1 METNREG
8 EEPLNQGEFT
18 GVFCAR
24 PQNFAWFLGAG
35 TSRAAGLP
43 TAIDILWDMKRRYY
57 CQQENQEITRHDVQ
71 NPTVRERIQSYF
83 DSRGFPPHGAAN
95 EYSDYFDKIFG
106 ADKERQRRYVKA
118 ILTEEQVTLSVGNR
132 VLGALLASGLS
143 RVAFTTNF
151 DTVVERAVA
160 EVASKSVSA
169 YHLEGSSAA
178 SQALNNEEFP
188 LYCKLHGDF
197 RYDNIKNLSAD
208 LATQNTALSQCLVNA
223 ANRFGL
229 VVAGYSGRDASIM
242 ALFREV
248 LNSHNPFPHGL
259 FWLGMRGS
267 SVLPAITEL
276 VENAKQRGVTAAL
289 VEIDTFD
296 ALMLRLWRNI
306 ESKPAALDAHVRKAR
321 LMTVDIPL
329 PPAGTS
335 KPVIRLNALPVVN
348 YPSQSLALL
357 FQQGLT
363 FNDVRRIR
371 DAARADFIL
380 GNSQRILC
388 WGTEQLIRQTF
399 GDRLASLETESLPA
413 DISSPD
419 TLHLKGFFEE
429 ALGKALARVRPLSTQ
444 SLREGVFLIAKPSGP
459 RPELLDQ
466 LWSVTGGIAGDVPG
480 LMTTPSG
487 MHDKPEQVRWAEAVR
502 VSLDQRNGRTWLVLK
517 PDLWIWPKH
526 ARRAAVTFLD
536 ERRADRFNKKQN
548 ALVSAWI
555 RIIVGTDEVNTEV
568 TLSVFDGEVGPS
580 NPAFRIGTRSAFSRR
595 GAS

>member
-1 METNREG
+1 M
-8 EEPLNQGEFT
+8 NQGEFT

-35 TSRAAGLP
+35 ASRAAGLP
-43 TAIDILWDMKRRYY
+43 TATDILWDMKRRYY

-95 EYSDYFDKIFG
+95 EYSDYFEKIFRD
-106 ADKERQRRYVKA
+106 DKERQRRYVKA
-118 ILTEEQVTLSVGNR
+118 ILAEEQVTLSVGNR

-143 RVAFTTNF
+143 RAAFTTNF

-160 EVASKSVSA
+160 EVAGKSVSA

-178 SQALNNEEFP
+178 RQALNNEEFP

-197 RYDNIKNLSAD
+197 RYDSIKNLSAD
-208 LATQNTALSQCLVNA
+208 LATQNAALSECLVNA
-223 ANRFGL
+223 ANRFGF

-276 VENAKQRGVTAAL
+276 LENAKQRGVTAAF
-289 VEIDTFD
+289 VEIETFD

-348 YPSQSLALL
+348 YPSQSLALS

-363 FNDVRRIR
+363 FSDVRRIR

-388 WGTEQLIRQTF
+388 WGSEQLIRQTF
-399 GDRLASLETESLPA
+399 GDKLASLEPENLPA
-413 DISSPD
+413 NISSPD

-429 ALGKALARVRPLSTQ
+429 ALGKALARGKPLSTRG
-444 SLREGVFLIAKPSGP
+444 LREGVSLIAEPSGP

-466 LWSVTGGIAGDVPG
+466 LRSVTGGIAGDVPG

-487 MHDKPEQVRWAEAVR
+487 PHDKPEQVTWAEAVR
-502 VSLDQRNGRTWLVLK
+502 LSLDQRDGRTWLVLE
-517 PDLWIWPKH
+517 PDISIWPKH
-526 ARRAAVTFLD
+526 SRRAAVEFLD
-536 ERRADRFNKKQN
+536 QRRADRFNNKQN
-548 ALVSAWI
+548 ALLSAWI
-555 RIIVGTDEVNTEV
+555 RIILGTDEVNKEV
-568 TLSVFDGEVGPS
+568 TLCAFDGDAGPS
-580 NPAFRIGTRSAFSRR
+580 NPAFRFGTRSAFSRR

>member
-1 METNREG
+1 
-8 EEPLNQGEFT
+8 LNQGEFT

-35 TSRAAGLP
+35 ASRAAGLP
-43 TAIDILWDMKRRYY
+43 TATDILWDMKRRYY

-95 EYSDYFDKIFG
+95 EYSDYFEKIFRD
-106 ADKERQRRYVKA
+106 DKERQRRYVKA
-118 ILTEEQVTLSVGNR
+118 ILAEEQVTLSVGNR

-143 RVAFTTNF
+143 RAAFTTNF

-160 EVASKSVSA
+160 EVAGKSVSA

-178 SQALNNEEFP
+178 RQALNNEEFP

-197 RYDNIKNLSAD
+197 RYDSIKNLSAD
-208 LATQNTALSQCLVNA
+208 LATQNAALSECLVNA
-223 ANRFGL
+223 ANRFGF

-242 ALFREV
+242 ALFRGV

-276 VENAKQRGVTAAL
+276 LENAKQRGVTAAF
-289 VEIDTFD
+289 VEIETFD

-348 YPSQSLALL
+348 YPSQSLALS

-363 FNDVRRIR
+363 FSDVRRIR

-388 WGTEQLIRQTF
+388 WGSEQLIRQTF
-399 GDRLASLETESLPA
+399 GDRLASLGPENLPA
-413 DISSPD
+413 NISSPD

-429 ALGKALARVRPLSTQ
+429 ALGKALARGKPLSTRR
-444 SLREGVFLIAKPSGP
+444 LREGVSLIAKPSGP
-459 RPELLDQ
+459 RGELLDQ
-466 LWSVTGGIAGDVPG
+466 LRSVTGGIAGDVPG

-502 VSLDQRNGRTWLVLK
+502 VSLNQRNGRTWLVLE
-517 PDLWIWPKH
+517 PDLWIWPRH
-526 ARRAAVTFLD
+526 ARRSAVTFLD
-536 ERRADRFNKKQN
+536 ERRADRFNNKQN
-548 ALVSAWI
+548 ALLSAWI
-555 RIIVGTDEVNTEV
+555 RIILGTDEVNMEV
-568 TLSVFDGEVGPS
+568 TLCVFDGEAGPS

-595 GAS
+595 GAA